1 MSKCVKCGNEILT
14 GDIHWEMGLCNNCYN
29 ELYKD
34 HKTHIS
40 LDKMWL
46 KLAQDFRDE
55 NEKLQDKVA
64 DLEAKLAE
72 SEKKAYSRGHSQR
85 DIANEIKL
93 NALREDVANKE
104 KRIVELKQQ
113 LAECEKSKETYRLQ
127 NEQHHLQLLQFYSR
141 LGVEAF
147 GADIHEKALETLM
160 IMKEQL
166 AEKDKEN
173 TKLKE
178 VVDCV
183 DKLKQFNADMKD
195 YALVNRDVADEIY
208 CEHQDKISFCIEQ
221 LEKVK
226 SAFGLINSKLDK
238 VETIKEYIHYIDEQ
252 IKQLKVKNN
261 G

>member
-113 LAECEKSKETYRLQ
+113 LAESEEKKESYRLQ

-166 AEKDKEN
+166 AEKDKEI
-173 TKLKE
+173 E
-178 VVDCV
+178 Y
-183 DKLKQFNADMKD
+183 QESMKIL
-195 YALVNRDVADEIY
+195 AVENQNKKA
-208 CEHQDKISFCIEQ
+208 IEQ
-221 LEKVK
+221 LEQI
-226 SAFGLINSKLDK
+226 INLFEPYENEEKD
-238 VETIKEYIHYIDEQ
+238 TILCANNGISFLEYIDNQ
-252 IKQLKVKNN
+252 IEELKKEMK
-261 G
+261 